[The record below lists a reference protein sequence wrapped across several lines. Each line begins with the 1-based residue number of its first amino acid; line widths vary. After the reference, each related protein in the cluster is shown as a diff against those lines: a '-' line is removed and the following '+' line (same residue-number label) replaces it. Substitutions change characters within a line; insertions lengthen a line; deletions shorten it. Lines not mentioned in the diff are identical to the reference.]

1 MTFSSVLYRLW
12 SKNHLRNLLNYAV
25 CMKGEVAE
33 AIVKI
38 LTDAKA
44 DEQIKDINGLDV
56 TAMKA
61 DPLDMEAFVASYE
74 SNLLL
79 ACAVNAGGTLPCF
92 SECRSIKC
100 SARGIISPIL
110 LASGDQTNGKTFNR

>member
-1 MTFSSVLYRLW
+1 
-12 SKNHLRNLLNYAV
+12 
-25 CMKGEVAE
+25 MKGEVAE

-74 SNLLL
+74 SNLLKQSSSVSHCL
-79 ACAVNAGGTLPCF
+79 
-92 SECRSIKC
+92 
-100 SARGIISPIL
+100 
-110 LASGDQTNGKTFNR
+110 